1 MKTFAEL
8 NFPGRL
14 IAVEGL
20 DGSGKS
26 TQIYLLK
33 RWLEAEGIK
42 VYFSE
47 WNSSELVKSATS
59 KGKKRELLT
68 PTTFSLIHAT
78 DFADRY
84 ERHLLPLLR
93 AGYIVLCD
101 RYVFTAFARDVT
113 RGCPPEW
120 VRGIYSF
127 AALPD
132 LTFFFKADLEV
143 SLNRILEGRPKL
155 KFFEAGMDLRL
166 STDPYESF
174 RIFQGRILE
183 QYMAMSKEFN
193 FVVMDANQN
202 VEKQQALRAQTG
214 RRTDRPGT
222 KFKRRSPLPLPP
234 PMQPDQQGQGNRG
247 GPGRMKEAV
256 NPAAGEQI
264 TAVFT
269 ATAFPRVN
277 LEDLAGKL
285 IVVEGAD
292 GSGRSTQIARLVDWL
307 ETSGHATVQVG
318 LKRSTLVSSELEK
331 AQEGNI
337 LSRTTLSLFYATDF
351 ADQLENIILPALK
364 AGFIVLADRYIYTLM
379 ARDMVR
385 GMDEAWLK
393 NLYGIALEPDAVF
406 YLSVGAGGT
415 GAAQPFQKRD
425 AGLLGKRHGPRPV
438 ARHVRQLPEI
448 PDGDAGRVPPIAKN
462 LRLHHRGRQPLRGF
476 HHQGIAQK
484 NPRAARGKIENING
498 SAAERLGV
506 LIGGNVA
513 GAFVDAGGLRGR
525 KLFHQI
531 FKLFLLFR
539 RQFGRGCAAAHPA

>member
-1 MKTFAEL
+1 LRLSSAVGCVKSKTPLMQIMKTFEEQ

-120 VRGIYSF
+120 VRGNYSF
-127 AALPD
+127 AAQPD

-166 STDPYESF
+166 SSDPYESF

-183 QYMAMSKEFN
+183 QYMAMSGEFN
-193 FVVMDANQN
+193 FIVMDANQN
-202 VEKQQALRAQTG
+202 VEKQQALLRKMVGEKINLA
-214 RRTDRPGT
+214 

-234 PMQPDQQGQGNRG
+234 SLRPEDKS
-247 GPGRMKEAV
+247 KES
-256 NPAAGEQI
+256 E
-264 TAVFT
+264 
-269 ATAFPRVN
+269 
-277 LEDLAGKL
+277 EDLA
-285 IVVEGAD
+285 A
-292 GSGRSTQIARLVDWL
+292 
-307 ETSGHATVQVG
+307 
-318 LKRSTLVSSELEK
+318 
-331 AQEGNI
+331 
-337 LSRTTLSLFYATDF
+337 
-351 ADQLENIILPALK
+351 
-364 AGFIVLADRYIYTLM
+364 
-379 ARDMVR
+379 
-385 GMDEAWLK
+385 
-393 NLYGIALEPDAVF
+393 
-406 YLSVGAGGT
+406 
-415 GAAQPFQKRD
+415 
-425 AGLLGKRHGPRPV
+425 
-438 ARHVRQLPEI
+438 
-448 PDGDAGRVPPIAKN
+448 
-462 LRLHHRGRQPLRGF
+462 
-476 HHQGIAQK
+476 
-484 NPRAARGKIENING
+484 
-498 SAAERLGV
+498 
-506 LIGGNVA
+506 
-513 GAFVDAGGLRGR
+513 
-525 KLFHQI
+525 
-531 FKLFLLFR
+531 
-539 RQFGRGCAAAHPA
+539 